1 MVENDNI
8 NKLDE
13 ILKFSI
19 WLAMD
24 ISSSKED
31 GLKIVK
37 DSFSDLDITGSF
49 SFGSNPLPQSLR
61 NTNITN
67 PEVGIKVLLEYLRD
81 YVEFINNVIKNIE
94 KHFSGPREEWRIYH
108 SETQLMELHDI
119 ASVLER
125 EIKGQFVRC
134 VDDFLKNPAV

>member
-37 DSFSDLDITGSF
+37 DSFSDLGITGSF

-67 PEVGIKVLLEYLRD
+67 PEVGIK
-81 YVEFINNVIKNIE
+81 
-94 KHFSGPREEWRIYH
+94 G
-108 SETQLMELHDI
+108 
-119 ASVLER
+119 
-125 EIKGQFVRC
+125 C
-134 VDDFLKNPAV
+134 